1 MSRLLTQPITMTNFL
16 KTLGLCLLP
25 SLGMAALPAPISFT
39 VKTFKVEGQLPINQ
53 ARVDAY
59 LQPRQQ
65 QQYTLQQLQ
74 SVAKGLEDII
84 REQGYPFYRI
94 SIPPQTLNGGEI
106 KFRVV
111 AFQLGT
117 IDVDGNHYFS
127 KDNIIASLPNLKP
140 DKSPNTEELSE
151 QLKVANKHPAKQLAV
166 TFKESKGRN
175 QVDAKIN
182 VNEQRPYQ
190 ATAILNTLGTRG
202 TGEFRLTAALQ
213 HSNVWGLDHIVNGSY
228 TTSPD
233 HADEVEQYGASYSL
247 PWYAMKGW
255 LSTYYAY
262 SNVNNGTVATDL
274 TITGSGEMY
283 GIHYQQLLPKIGR
296 YDHWLDI
303 GLDNRY
309 FTNDIQFFNIPLGN
323 NVRSLPFSILYK
335 AELPWQNAHL
345 NYNLQW
351 LSNTGIGDNNQQSD
365 YTAARRNANQDW
377 NSLRY
382 GASIL
387 MNFNQWLVQTS
398 LAGQYSQDTLIAGEQ
413 LGIGGSYDVRG
424 YQERETSADK
434 GEIIKFEL
442 TTPTYQQISL
452 FTFFDYGHGHRN
464 SPLSG
469 ELKDW
474 NLSSTGIGA
483 NWQWRKHILTKI
495 TFAQALEN
503 AQTTQAGDSRIHG
516 SIVLRF

>member
-1 MSRLLTQPITMTNFL
+1 MSRLLTQPTTMTNFL
-16 KTLGLCLLP
+16 KTLSLCLLP

-53 ARVDAY
+53 ARLDAY

-106 KFRVV
+106 KFRAV
-111 AFQLGT
+111 AFQLGK

-127 KDNIIASLPNLKP
+127 KDNIVASLPNLKP

-151 QLKVANKHPAKQLAV
+151 HLKVANKHPAKQLAV

-190 ATAILNTLGTRG
+190 ATAILNTVGTRG

-213 HSNVWGLDHIVNGSY
+213 HSNVWGLDHIINGSY

-283 GIHYQQLLPKIGR
+283 GIHYQQLLP
-296 YDHWLDI
+296 
-303 GLDNRY
+303 
-309 FTNDIQFFNIPLGN
+309 
-323 NVRSLPFSILYK
+323 
-335 AELPWQNAHL
+335 
-345 NYNLQW
+345 
-351 LSNTGIGDNNQQSD
+351 
-365 YTAARRNANQDW
+365 
-377 NSLRY
+377 
-382 GASIL
+382 
-387 MNFNQWLVQTS
+387 
-398 LAGQYSQDTLIAGEQ
+398 
-413 LGIGGSYDVRG
+413 
-424 YQERETSADK
+424 
-434 GEIIKFEL
+434 
-442 TTPTYQQISL
+442 
-452 FTFFDYGHGHRN
+452 
-464 SPLSG
+464 
-469 ELKDW
+469 
-474 NLSSTGIGA
+474 
-483 NWQWRKHILTKI
+483 
-495 TFAQALEN
+495 
-503 AQTTQAGDSRIHG
+503 
-516 SIVLRF
+516 